1 MIKRLKVFIGIWL
14 QVNLIVNSTANDPQ
28 KLSREELSE
37 SVDLRG
43 LEKRLDIRQQEED
56 VEGIRRLG
64 RLAVKYMGKQNG
76 FQVQNTKQIQQSR
89 NRYVE
94 YSMSNTGRQ
103 PVEPD
108 KRSGAVLQCRCR
120 HLHSSGHNTSS
131 WDAR

>member
-1 MIKRLKVFIGIWL
+1 M
-14 QVNLIVNSTANDPQ
+14 NLIVNSTANDPQ

-76 FQVQNTKQIQQSR
+76 FQVQNTKYFQQKFKERSR
-89 NRYVE
+89 NIE
-94 YSMSNTGRQ
+94 YSQYIILNKNTIDIYYIVYYRILNKNYR
-103 PVEPD
+103 E
-108 KRSGAVLQCRCR
+108 ATC
-120 HLHSSGHNTSS
+120 
-131 WDAR
+131 

>member
-1 MIKRLKVFIGIWL
+1 M

-56 VEGIRRLG
+56 VEGIRRMG

-76 FQVQNTKQIQQSR
+76 FQVQNTTYISSR
-89 NRYVE
+89 EEMNVE
-94 YSMSNTGRQ
+94 Y
-103 PVEPD
+103 
-108 KRSGAVLQCRCR
+108 
-120 HLHSSGHNTSS
+120 
-131 WDAR
+131 

>member
-1 MIKRLKVFIGIWL
+1 M
-14 QVNLIVNSTANDPQ
+14 NLIVNSTANDPQ

-76 FQVQNTKQIQQSR
+76 FQVQNTTYISSR
-89 NRYVE
+89 EEMNVE
-94 YSMSNTGRQ
+94 Y
-103 PVEPD
+103 
-108 KRSGAVLQCRCR
+108 
-120 HLHSSGHNTSS
+120 
-131 WDAR
+131 